1 MEISRESW
9 HYWVAAKWGGFESG
23 DFCHYVRRF
32 LLGVL
37 ALFLLSALGVLIG
50 YALISGGFVL
60 YKLVQTGHLLTPNGW
75 WGLGFVID
83 IACLLVVAVVG
94 ALYGISKWFS
104 YWRDGVRHQREE
116 AIAAYISE
124 HGEYPPPPEPGFV
137 SKAYRSIKDK
147 TCYRIA
153 VR

>member
-83 IACLLVVAVVG
+83 IACLLVSASG
-94 ALYGISKWFS
+94 SHI
-104 YWRDGVRHQREE
+104 GVMVF
-116 AIAAYISE
+116 AIN
-124 HGEYPPPPEPGFV
+124 V
-137 SKAYRSIKDK
+137 KKQLL
-147 TCYRIA
+147 RIFPNM
-153 VR
+153 VNILLLLNPVL